1 MRWNSEHLAGVE
13 FEFPFHFRLPF
24 SSRTLSSTALS
35 TYTLIDSCC
44 EGRLIQHPTVM
55 DTLPNRQNHQW
66 VPLRWS
72 TWFRPNVVWWFRGG
86 FAVWCWRCLKFK
98 GIHISKGLYLNDY
111 IVIITWGLTW
121 NNQPHLV
128 DDFLVELVAWSW
140 GPSSRAS
147 QGKLRPWSKADGLML
162 MDLGLLYLPVGK

>member
-13 FEFPFHFRLPF
+13 FEFPIQFRF
-24 SSRTLSSTALS
+24 RSSSRTLSSTALS
-35 TYTLIDSCC
+35 TLIDSCC

-55 DTLPNRQNHQW
+55 DTLPNRQNPPMSASA
-66 VPLRWS
+66 VKC
-72 TWFRPNVVWWFRGG
+72 TWFQPNVVWWFRGG

-111 IVIITWGLTW
+111 IMIIPWGLAW
-121 NNQPHLV
+121 IHQPLM

-147 QGKLRPWSKADGLML
+147 QGKVRPWSKADGLML